1 MNEPHTHTQ
10 VSCLIHQRAK
20 NDLGQKK
27 VVVVIKKFFSRF
39 SGNFFFFFGHQKILS
54 KHAHTLFI
62 VLVCFVLCCVLCVC
76 IIREI
81 STETFDDNIDDYDDE
96 KREKKNFFLPIFAHW
111 EGLIRHHHS
120 PSPSSI

>member
-39 SGNFFFFFGHQKILS
+39 SGNFFFFFWTPENTIKTCT
-54 KHAHTLFI
+54 HAIYCACMFCAL
-62 VLVCFVLCCVLCVC
+62 LCVYNK
-76 IIREI
+76 R
-81 STETFDDNIDDYDDE
+81 NIN
-96 KREKKNFFLPIFAHW
+96 RNI
-111 EGLIRHHHS
+111 
-120 PSPSSI
+120 